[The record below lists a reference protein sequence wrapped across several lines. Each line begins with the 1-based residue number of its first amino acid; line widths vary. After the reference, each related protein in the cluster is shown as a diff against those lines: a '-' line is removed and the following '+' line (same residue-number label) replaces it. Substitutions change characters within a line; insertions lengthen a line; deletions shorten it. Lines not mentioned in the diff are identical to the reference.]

1 MEFDDSPRALAKMQL
16 KAYNAHDLDG
26 YLQLFHPDAV
36 LIDLPSGEVIAEG
49 LEQIRSLYA
58 DRFSNEDLY
67 CAVTNQMEIGDFAVD
82 REVLT
87 GLPGGNVE
95 VLALYEVRQGRIKR
109 IFFIRA

>member
-1 MEFDDSPRALAKMQL
+1 
-16 KAYNAHDLDG
+16 
-26 YLQLFHPDAV
+26 
-36 LIDLPSGEVIAEG
+36 
-49 LEQIRSLYA
+49 
-58 DRFSNEDLY
+58 
-67 CAVTNQMEIGDFAVD
+67 MEIGDFAVD